1 MPDVRQDEPRLPW
14 LHELDSALLT
24 DLYQL
29 TMLRVYIERDM
40 QAEAVF
46 EFATRRLP
54 PQRNFMVAAGLEQLL
69 DFLETIRF
77 SDEDL
82 EWLQAQGYASGKLL
96 DYLADFRFTGDV
108 HAVPEGNVVFANE
121 PMVRIVA
128 PLPQAQLIESR
139 LVNLMQF
146 QSVIATKA
154 ARCVLAA
161 PDRTLVDFGMR
172 RAHGAE
178 AALLAAR
185 ASYLAGFAGTAT
197 VLAGRLF
204 DIPLFGTMAHSLI
217 EAHGTEIGAF
227 ENFAR
232 ILRDNVVLLVDTYDT
247 VEGAKKAVKLIPELA
262 VDGISIRALRL
273 DSGDLITLSQRV
285 REVLD
290 ADGGRD
296 VQIFAS
302 GGLNEFEL
310 ERFVQAKA
318 PIDGFGVGT
327 DLTVSSDATHL
338 DCAYKLQEYDGIAR
352 RKRSSGKESWPGRKQ
367 IFRRY
372 LDNGTMK
379 GDTVGLETE
388 DRSGD
393 CLLVPVM
400 RAGRRLGPPE
410 SLERIRHRTAASL
423 EALPS
428 RLRSLHA
435 ALPYD
440 VDISPGIR
448 ELAADIDAR
457 TG

>member
-1 MPDVRQDEPRLPW
+1 MTDDPPGKRNPPW
-14 LHELDSALLT
+14 LQHLDSALLT

-29 TMLRVYIERDM
+29 TMLRVYVERDM

-54 PQRNFMVAAGLEQLL
+54 PQRNFIVAAGLAQLL
-69 DFLETIRF
+69 DYLETIRF
-77 SDEDL
+77 SADEL
-82 EWLQAQGYASGKLL
+82 EWLQSKGYASGRLL

-108 HAVPEGNVVFANE
+108 YAVPEGNIVFGNE
-121 PMVRIVA
+121 PLVRVVA
-128 PLPQAQLIESR
+128 PLPQAQLVESR
-139 LVNLMQF
+139 LVNLLQF
-146 QSVIATKA
+146 QSVVATKA

-161 PDRTLVDFGMR
+161 PERTLVDFGMR

-204 DIPLFGTMAHSLI
+204 GIPLFGTMAHSLI
-217 EAHGTEIGAF
+217 EAHDTEIGAF

-232 ILRDNVVLLVDTYDT
+232 TLRNNVVLLLDTYDT
-247 VEGAKKAVKLIPELA
+247 IEGAKKAVELIPELA
-262 VDGISIRALRL
+262 ADGISIRAVRL
-273 DSGDLITLSQRV
+273 DSGDLVALSRGV
-285 REVLD
+285 RDVLD
-290 ADGGRD
+290 AAGSRD

-310 ERFVQAKA
+310 ERITRAAA

-327 DLTVSSDATHL
+327 DLTVSSDAPHL

-372 LDNGTMK
+372 GANGAMQ

-388 DRSGD
+388 NLAGD
-393 CLLVPVM
+393 GLLVPVM
-400 RAGRRLGPPE
+400 REGRRLGPPE
-410 SLERIRHRTAASL
+410 SLERIRHRSAASL
-423 EALPS
+423 EALPPP
-428 RLRSLHA
+428 LRSLSGA
-435 ALPYD
+435 PPYP
-440 VDISPGIR
+440 VGISSAIR
-448 ELAADIDAR
+448 ELAAEIDAR